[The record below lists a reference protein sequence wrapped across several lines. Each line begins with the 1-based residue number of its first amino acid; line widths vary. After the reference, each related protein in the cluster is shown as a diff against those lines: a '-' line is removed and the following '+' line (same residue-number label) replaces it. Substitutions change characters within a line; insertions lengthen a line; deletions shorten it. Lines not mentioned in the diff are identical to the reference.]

1 MKHCKTNNVVCSQI
15 TKNCKN
21 IMKINYVVKK
31 FECIEIYKNIDDFFK
46 LQFDCLFDDTFIDI
60 NDICDLTYD
69 IKRIKLSY
77 DKMKCE
83 LQKNNIENYVI
94 ICDFEHEKFYLID
107 KQNDNF
113 ITNKMYQFNF
123 DFENVENNKLYE
135 IDDTLKLN
143 IAMYY
148 LYEICHCNDE

>member
-1 MKHCKTNNVVCSQI
+1 MQ
-15 TKNCKN
+15 
-21 IMKINYVVKK
+21 
-31 FECIEIYKNIDDFFK
+31 FE
-46 LQFDCLFDDTFIDI
+46 CLFDDFLIDNTFDDI
-60 NDICDLTYD
+60 NCIFNLSYD
-69 IKRIKLSY
+69 IKQIKLSY

-83 LQKNNIENYVI
+83 LKKNNIENYVI

-135 IDDTLKLN
+135 IDDTSKLN

-148 LYEICHCNDE
+148 LYEICHCNDEQI

>member
-1 MKHCKTNNVVCSQI
+1 MLCVRKSQ
-15 TKNCKN
+15 KLQN

-46 LQFDCLFDDTFIDI
+46 MQFECLFDDFLIDNTFDDI
-60 NDICDLTYD
+60 NCIFNLSYD
-69 IKRIKLSY
+69 IKQIKLSY
-77 DKMKCE
+77 CKMKCE
-83 LQKNNIENYVI
+83 LKKNNIKNYVI

-135 IDDTLKLN
+135 IDDTSKLN

-148 LYEICHCNDE
+148 LYEICHCNDEQI